1 MSHAVLRSRFA
12 ENVVPLATSLAVHA
26 AIVLVGVLAFRTLA
40 VLNVP
45 ELEVQATVPEAAVM
59 ADALPFDKQMPS
71 IIDEV
76 TLIQSHTPEDRPA
89 LGDFTEQTSA
99 SLKLADDRADGSPDI
114 PLIGIESSAF
124 PRPDG
129 TGADGTRRGNRFG
142 VPEGVRGGTG
152 IFTPKGGPGG
162 EGEGRGVRSVA
173 YVCDASGSMIDK
185 FDALRRQLDLSVSR
199 LKPVQSFNV
208 IFFHDQRAAALSAG
222 GLVQGLT
229 KQKRR
234 AADFFN
240 DVIPSGATNP
250 LPALELALRQ
260 QPDLIWLL
268 TDGDFPDNEG
278 VLEFLRQR
286 NPKGKVRINTIAFVD
301 RGDGYEQVLRRI
313 AAENRGEFR
322 FVSED
327 DLD

>member
-12 ENVVPLATSLAVHA
+12 QNVVPLATSLAVHA
-26 AIVLVGVLAFRTLA
+26 AIVVVGVLAFRTLV

-45 ELEVQATVPEAAVM
+45 ELEVQASVPDTGVM
-59 ADALPFDKQMPS
+59 TTALPLVGIAPS
-71 IIDEV
+71 ISGPHPRLEM
-76 TLIQSHTPEDRPA
+76 PEERPA
-89 LGDFTEQTSA
+89 LGDFSTQTPA
-99 SLKLADDRADGSPDI
+99 ALELGDDQADASPDI
-114 PLIGIESSAF
+114 LLIGIESSAF
-124 PRPDG
+124 PKSAE
-129 TGADGTRRGNRFG
+129 TGHDGTRRGNRFG
-142 VPEGVRGGTG
+142 VPEGDPGGTG
-152 IFTPKGGPGG
+152 IFTQKGGPGV
-162 EGEGRGVRSVA
+162 EGGGVRSVA

-208 IFFHDQRAAALSAG
+208 IFFHDQRAAALSAA

-234 AADFFN
+234 AAEFLN
-240 DVIPSGATNP
+240 DVIPSGATDP

-278 VLEFLRQR
+278 VLKFLRQR
-286 NPKGKVRINTIAFVD
+286 NPNGKVRINTIAFVD
-301 RGDGYEQVLRRI
+301 RGEGYEQVLRQI

-322 FVSED
+322 FVGED